1 MQNMFFPDLIEI
13 LMFFACDRVGNFE
26 LLLPN
31 TNLIP
36 PPGGAILVA
45 EKWSKMLFLYFDH

>member
-1 MQNMFFPDLIEI
+1 MQKN
-13 LMFFACDRVGNFE
+13 FFACDRVENFE

-31 TNLIP
+31 TNLVS

-45 EKWSKMLFLYFDH
+45 EKLSKMLCLYFDH